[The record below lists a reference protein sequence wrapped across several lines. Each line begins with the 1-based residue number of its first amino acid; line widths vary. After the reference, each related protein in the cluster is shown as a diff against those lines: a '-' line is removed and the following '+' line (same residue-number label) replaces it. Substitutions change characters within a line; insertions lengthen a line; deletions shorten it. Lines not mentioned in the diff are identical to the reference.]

1 MKSNWF
7 YFFIAFLFFALLWVS
22 QRFFT
27 GGSRSSVGIAYS
39 KEYKITAEKPSLV
52 KHIAVV
58 AGQQVKTGDLL
69 VELTSTALEVEI
81 DKMNNR
87 ILALKSEQVEKMKL
101 LQSETAYVMADYG
114 VKIEEL
120 NSEIVKRESEWKLNK
135 KLTGQTTPVDPTEI
149 SPVEQ
154 AIEALKIQKS
164 KLEESKTIR
173 ARDIAIRSETE
184 QLVLKNQI
192 SLLERE
198 FTLLVDERKSL
209 IKLATADGVVDNIFV
224 KASEHVDAYTPLL
237 SVRPIHPTTVVGYL
251 VGRKDQLPIGEQV
264 FIRSYDDPSSDFA
277 GRVIGYGSM
286 VALPEILQKSTAVKA
301 FGREVF
307 IEMTPENP
315 FASGEKVLIR

>member
-1 MKSNWF
+1 MG
-7 YFFIAFLFFALLWVS
+7 V
-22 QRFFT
+22 
-27 GGSRSSVGIAYS
+27 AYS
-39 KEYKITAEKPSLV
+39 KEYKISAEKASQV

-69 VELTSTALEVEI
+69 VELTSTALEVDI
-81 DKMNNR
+81 DKMSNR
-87 ILALKSEQVEKMKL
+87 ILALKSEQAEKIKL

-114 VKIEEL
+114 LKIEEI

-135 KLTGQTTPVDPTEI
+135 ELTGQTGDTNPAEI
-149 SPVEQ
+149 SPVAQ
-154 AIEALKIQKS
+154 AIEALKLQKM
-164 KLEESKTIR
+164 KLEESRHIR
-173 ARDIAIRSETE
+173 ARDIAIRNETE

-198 FTLLVDERKSL
+198 LTVLVDERKGL
-209 IKLATADGVVDNIFV
+209 VKLASADGVVDNIFV
-224 KASEHVDAYTPLL
+224 KESEQVEAYAPLL
-237 SVRPIHPTTVVGYL
+237 SVSPTHPTTVVGYV
-251 VGRKDQLPIGEQV
+251 VGRKGQLPVGQQV
-264 FIRSYDDPSSDFA
+264 FIRSYDDPGADFS

-307 IEMTPENP
+307 IEITPENP

>member
-1 MKSNWF
+1 MG
-7 YFFIAFLFFALLWVS
+7 V
-22 QRFFT
+22 
-27 GGSRSSVGIAYS
+27 AYS
-39 KEYKITAEKPSLV
+39 KEYKISAEKASQV

-69 VELTSTALEVEI
+69 VELTSTALEVDI
-81 DKMNNR
+81 DKMSNR
-87 ILALKSEQVEKMKL
+87 ILALKSEQAEKIKL

-114 VKIEEL
+114 LKIEEI

-135 KLTGQTTPVDPTEI
+135 ELTGQTGDTNPAEI
-149 SPVEQ
+149 SPVAQ
-154 AIEALKIQKS
+154 AIEALKLQKM
-164 KLEESKTIR
+164 KLEESRHIR
-173 ARDIAIRSETE
+173 ARDIAIRNETE

-198 FTLLVDERKSL
+198 LTVLVDERKGL
-209 IKLATADGVVDNIFV
+209 VKLATADGVVDNIFV
-224 KASEHVDAYTPLL
+224 KESEQVEAYAPLL
-237 SVRPIHPTTVVGYL
+237 SVSPTHPTTVVGYV
-251 VGRKDQLPIGEQV
+251 VGRKSQLPVGQQV
-264 FIRSYDDPSSDFA
+264 FIRSYDDPGADFA

-307 IEMTPENP
+307 IEITPENP